1 MAHDQGKGGRKR
13 SHSQMMAPLCVELPS
28 DFYLNQRSN
37 PIEPTG
43 RALRMVD
50 IALGNV
56 ESTHHFAVEDLIP
69 ECNSRPNPLE
79 QFQPKGDFP
88 LLSADYLYINARE

>member
-1 MAHDQGKGGRKR
+1 MAHDQGKGGHKR
-13 SHSQMMAPLCVELPS
+13 SHSQMMSPPPDP

-79 QFQPKGDFP
+79 QFQPKGDSSP
-88 LLSADYLYINARE
+88 SLSADYLYINVRE